1 MRGRARLLDRAG
13 DAVRSVLDEYKGT
26 INFPESDLELVPEP
40 CPWWRVAST
49 AATTGGTRNEGESGS
64 EGKGESEGEGERDG
78 QRDRAEG
85 MARAGGT
92 ARVRR
97 PEQDGQSKTAR
108 ARRPER
114 EQEGGR
120 GRGDDDDVMFPSK
133 A

>member
-64 EGKGESEGEGERDG
+64 EGEGEGKRDGEGERDG

-85 MARAGGT
+85 MARAGGM

-97 PEQDGQSKTAR
+97 PE
-108 ARRPER
+108 R
-114 EQEGGR
+114 ELEGGR
-120 GRGDDDDVMFPSK
+120 G
-133 A
+133 

>member
-1 MRGRARLLDRAG
+1 MHGRAQLFDCAG

-49 AATTGGTRNEGESGS
+49 AATTGGTRNEGKSESKGEGES
-64 EGKGESEGEGERDG
+64 EGEGEGKGEGKRDGEGERDG

-97 PEQDGQSKTAR
+97 PE
-108 ARRPER
+108 
-114 EQEGGR
+114 
-120 GRGDDDDVMFPSK
+120 
-133 A
+133 